1 VRIVGVRLGAPVA
14 RLLAEIL
21 EGEGFPDTAA
31 RIAAAIEQRVTVE
44 APLTMADHEAILGAL
59 DGDCPPTLLRLR
71 ERLLDEQRY
80 IRRVTGA

>member
-1 VRIVGVRLGAPVA
+1 MRIVGVRLGAPVA

-21 EGEGFPDTAA
+21 EREGFPDTATK
-31 RIAAAIEQRVTVE
+31 IAGAIEQRISVE
-44 APLTMADHEAILGAL
+44 APLTMADHEAMLEALGSN
-59 DGDCPPTLLRLR
+59 CPPTLLMLR